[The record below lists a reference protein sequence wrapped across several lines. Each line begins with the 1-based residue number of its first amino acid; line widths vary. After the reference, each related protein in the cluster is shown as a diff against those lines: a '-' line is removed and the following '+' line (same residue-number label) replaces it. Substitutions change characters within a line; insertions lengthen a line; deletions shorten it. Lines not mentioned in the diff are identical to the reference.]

1 MDANGFNQHGLRH
14 NYEHGFRNFDH
25 GAADVVLAVAFN
37 SSGTRIALGSADHK
51 IRVYDVEEDE
61 TSTLV
66 DQWRGH
72 DAEVMDVKWIGST
85 LGHVFGTIGGDNKF
99 KLWREDSSQ
108 APKGGRRFR
117 CIFSQ
122 SPSNHV
128 AYISFDFKTI
138 KHEVWLVLITR
149 DGLLSLLEPSEP
161 ESLSVW
167 KEIDTMYPFGQHSRG
182 TEPRFTVSLHQ
193 SERPCYNAV
202 IAGLDPKALS
212 LAVSAMNLIK
222 IFRAVK
228 PDEGNYQF
236 HEMVELATDAP
247 MINDI
252 SWAPGCIRPCDLIAV
267 ACDDGSVCI
276 FEVNTP
282 HTAEPLSVP
291 VSQSRIPAVTSTREN
306 TTNSQNAPS
315 GIGAGLAG
323 VSRAARDVAG
333 ITKVSHEWKKV
344 AVLSHSDNSAVWK
357 VRWVH
362 DGSALASTG
371 DTGKLHLWKQNLA
384 GQFIEFAETGPE

>member
-72 DAEVMDVKWIGST
+72 DAEVMDASFPDLPEFSILRQLSQGQMDWIDLRT
-85 LGHVFGTIGGDNKF
+85 
-99 KLWREDSSQ
+99 
-108 APKGGRRFR
+108 
-117 CIFSQ
+117 CIC
-122 SPSNHV
+122 NHV

-228 PDEGNYQF
+228 PDEGSYQF

-291 VSQSRIPAVTSTREN
+291 VSESRIPAVTSTREN

>member
-1 MDANGFNQHGLRH
+1 M
-14 NYEHGFRNFDH
+14 
-25 GAADVVLAVAFN
+25 
-37 SSGTRIALGSADHK
+37 
-51 IRVYDVEEDE
+51 
-61 TSTLV
+61 
-66 DQWRGH
+66 
-72 DAEVMDVKWIGST
+72 
-85 LGHVFGTIGGDNKF
+85 FGTIGGDNKF
-99 KLWREDSSQ
+99 KLWREDPSQ

-128 AYISFDFKTI
+128 AYISFDFKTV

-167 KEIDTMYPFGQHSRG
+167 KELDTMYPFGQHSRG

-193 SERPCYNAV
+193 SERPCYNTV

-222 IFRAVK
+222 VFRAIK

-236 HEMVELATDAP
+236 HEMVELAIDAP
-247 MINDI
+247 MINDV
-252 SWAPGCIRPCDLIAV
+252 SWAPGCIRPCDLIAA
-267 ACDDGSVCI
+267 ACDDGSI
-276 FEVNTP
+276 RIIEVNTP
-282 HTAEPLSVP
+282 HSVEPSYMTILEPRVP
-291 VSQSRIPAVTSTREN
+291 PGNFTRE
-306 TTNSQNAPS
+306 TTINSQNPPS

-323 VSRAARDVAG
+323 VSRAAAAARDIVG
-333 ITKVSHEWKKV
+333 ITKISHEWKEV
-344 AVLSHSDNSAVWK
+344 AILSHDDNSAAWK

-362 DGSALASTG
+362 DG
-371 DTGKLHLWKQNLA
+371 Q
-384 GQFIEFAETGPE
+384 